1 MKKIPLKAYERKTE
15 KKSDLRKLREEG
27 FVPAVIYGEG
37 IEESKIISVAHGEL
51 LRLLRKRRYEDFLID
66 LEIEETNEKFITLL
80 QDVQFHPVT
89 DMIIHA
95 DFYSVSLKKPIYAK
109 IPVHLVGESKG
120 VKEGGVLYQ
129 VLHEIE
135 IEAKPLDLPSVIEV
149 DVTELEIGDSV
160 HVGEIKIEGDVKVI
174 TPPEETVVTVSEPEK
189 VVEAVPAEEELE
201 EEEAAAEEE
210 KKEAEV
216 KEEEK
221 KEE

>member
-15 KKSDLRKLREEG
+15 KKSELRKLREEG

-37 IEESKIISVAHGEL
+37 IEESKMISVPHGEL

-66 LEIEETNEKFITLL
+66 LEIEETKDKFITLL

-89 DMIIHA
+89 DRIIHA
-95 DFYSVSLKKPIYAK
+95 DFYSVSLEKPIYAK
-109 IPVHLVGESKG
+109 IPVHLIGEAKG

-135 IEAKPLDLPSVIEV
+135 IEAKPLDLPSVIEI
-149 DVTELEIGDSV
+149 DVSELEIGDSI
-160 HVGEIKIEGDVKVI
+160 HVGEIKVEENVKVI
-174 TPPEETVVTVSEPEK
+174 TSPEETIVTVSEPEK
-189 VVEAVPAEEELE
+189 VVEAVPAEEEVE
-201 EEEAAAEEE
+201 EEVETEE
-210 KKEAEV
+210 KEKP
-216 KEEEK
+216 EEGEKEK

>member
-1 MKKIPLKAYERKTE
+1 
-15 KKSDLRKLREEG
+15 
-27 FVPAVIYGEG
+27 
-37 IEESKIISVAHGEL
+37 
-51 LRLLRKRRYEDFLID
+51 
-66 LEIEETNEKFITLL
+66 
-80 QDVQFHPVT
+80 VQFHPVT
-89 DMIIHA
+89 DRIIHA
-95 DFYSVSLKKPIYAK
+95 DFYSVSLEKPIYAK
-109 IPVHLVGESKG
+109 IPVHLVGEARG

-160 HVGEIKIEGDVKVI
+160 HVGDIKIEGDVKVI

-189 VVEAVPAEEELE
+189 VVEAAPAEEELE
-201 EEEAAAEEE
+201 EEEAPAEEE
-210 KKEAEV
+210 GKETEV

>member
-37 IEESKIISVAHGEL
+37 IEESKTVSVVHGEL
-51 LRLLRKRRYEDFLID
+51 LRLLRKRRHEDFLID
-66 LEIEETNEKFITLL
+66 LEVEETKEKFITLL

-89 DMIIHA
+89 DRIIHA
-95 DFYSVSLKKPIYAK
+95 DFYSVSLEKPIYAK
-109 IPVHLVGESKG
+109 IPVHLVGEARG

-160 HVGEIKIEGDVKVI
+160 HVGDIKIEGDVKVI

-189 VVEAVPAEEELE
+189 VVEAAPAEEELE
-201 EEEAAAEEE
+201 EEEAPAEEE
-210 KKEAEV
+210 GKETEV

>member
-37 IEESKIISVAHGEL
+37 VEESKTVSVAHGEL
-51 LRLLRKRRYEDFLID
+51 LRLLRKRRHADFLID
-66 LEIEETNEKFITLL
+66 LEVEETKEKFITLL

-89 DMIIHA
+89 DRIIHA
-95 DFYSVSLKKPIYAK
+95 DFYSVSLEKPIYAK
-109 IPVHLVGESKG
+109 IPVHLVGEARG

-160 HVGEIKIEGDVKVI
+160 HVGDIKIEGDVKVI

-189 VVEAVPAEEELE
+189 VVEAAPAEEELE
-201 EEEAAAEEE
+201 EEEAPAEEE
-210 KKEAEV
+210 GKETEV